1 MLDFTAALLLSEVT
15 EGETAAAAKG
25 FLFSAEARIHVFC
38 VGGWERSISG
48 VPVIF
53 IYCGGGRCHVATNT
67 LPRLDV
73 PLKCF
78 YSFPKFGRKGR
89 EKTEIKFLEDLVE
102 RGLGLCTGHRILP
115 PPLHALLESSCLTN
129 ISNPTSTRPRQPH
142 INLSRKRAN
151 GFLRIFSTP

>member
-38 VGGWERSISG
+38 VGGRERSISG

-67 LPRLDV
+67 LPQV
-73 PLKCF
+73 I
-78 YSFPKFGRKGR
+78 FPSSVLIHFG
-89 EKTEIKFLEDLVE
+89 
-102 RGLGLCTGHRILP
+102 
-115 PPLHALLESSCLTN
+115 N
-129 ISNPTSTRPRQPH
+129 
-142 INLSRKRAN
+142 
-151 GFLRIFSTP
+151 